1 MAYGLREY
9 GPRGRLKYGGAWGHL
24 AGLSCALMSVVRH
37 ILWRRATTLSEGLHR
52 TLSYY
57 TAW

>member
-24 AGLSCALMSVVRH
+24 AGLSCALMSVVRQSS
-37 ILWRRATTLSEGLHR
+37 LVPR
-52 TLSYY
+52 YY
-57 TAW
+57 VE